1 MIYMENKFVVRPR
14 KPAFGKTS
22 VVSARLPDDM
32 IEELD
37 KVAKQTGRTRNELIQ
52 MCIDFALKILR
63 YQNNRKIPRMTG
75 LSIWGLLL
83 LLNQK

>member
-1 MIYMENKFVVRPR
+1 MENKFIVRPR

-37 KVAKQTGRTRNELIQ
+37 KIAKKTGRTRNELIQ
-52 MCIDFALKILR
+52 MCIDFALKNIEIDE
-63 YQNNRKIPRMTG
+63 Q
-75 LSIWGLLL
+75 
-83 LLNQK
+83 